1 MSEGE
6 RWLKRES
13 LDGQVP
19 IASAIAALQA
29 VDSDDVWLLG
39 ADGFTAPSHPSLDF
53 ILDLSDWSE
62 SDGARESV
70 RQGLAVLEAWPAGL
84 LVELFVR

>member
-6 RWLKRES
+6 RWLKRET

-19 IASAIAALQA
+19 IVRAIAALHA

-39 ADGFTAPSHPSLDF
+39 ADGFSAPSHPSLDF
-53 ILDLSDWSE
+53 ILDLSDLSE

-70 RQGLAVLEAWPAGL
+70 RQGLAVLEGWPSDL
-84 LVELFVR
+84 LVELVVR